1 MFESRRSPT
10 VRGLNP
16 KLWMA
21 ALAVLVFPGFS
32 AVAAP
37 APVYENRGNA
47 DTPVID
53 ATTFLNRGLF
63 EVNAFDQPYDTQN
76 TLNYTDRKSVV

>member
-1 MFESRRSPT
+1 M
-10 VRGLNP
+10 RGLNP

-37 APVYENRGNA
+37 APVYENRVNE

-53 ATTFLNRGLF
+53 TTTFLNRGLI
-63 EVNAFDQPYDTQN
+63 EGNAFDEP
-76 TLNYTDRKSVV
+76 